1 MTIIFYNLLSKMRV
15 KPINALPQKVFLFF
29 KCDNHYALQG
39 ITFYS
44 TNAWLFQ
51 QSIKASI
58 QFDLYQTGSLAVFP
72 LGSTELN
79 S

>member
-1 MTIIFYNLLSKMRV
+1 MTITFANLLSKMRV
-15 KPINALPQKVFLFF
+15 KTINALPQKVFLFF

-39 ITFYS
+39 ITFYG

-51 QSIKASI
+51 QSIKTCI
-58 QFDLYQTGSLAVFP
+58 QFDLYQTGSHVVL
-72 LGSTELN
+72 LSGSTELN